1 MSCRGDLLDLLEA
14 RERVNR
20 DLKRQDER
28 VRVAG
33 ENVADLV
40 TVRNELFATWRL
52 VNNELANAAANVWPE
67 EGPAVED
74 VPDMPGLV
82 HHMDE
87 PVEPT
92 DVEAER
98 ADMRAHYDPE
108 EDLDE
113 PMEGNEVPEPW
124 DG

>member
-1 MSCRGDLLDLLEA
+1 MLDLLEA

-33 ENVADLV
+33 ERVADLV

-52 VNNELANAAANVWPE
+52 VNNELAAAAAAVWPE
-67 EGPAVED
+67 EGLTVPPVYDAEVD
-74 VPDMPGLV
+74 VDM
-82 HHMDE
+82 D
-87 PVEPT
+87 
-92 DVEAER
+92 
-98 ADMRAHYDPE
+98 ADI
-108 EDLDE
+108 E